1 MKHGK
6 EIKIAL
12 VALVGIFILFVG
24 MNFLKGMNAFTKGD
38 VYYLSF
44 KDVTGLSSS
53 CPIYANGYPVG
64 TVLSID
70 YDYSQAGDTK
80 VEIDIDPRMQIPK
93 GSTAV
98 IEGDMLGN
106 VRVNLVL
113 SNNPLERVKPGEVI
127 PGGQAVGLMSK
138 AADMLPAVEK
148 LLPKVDSILTGVNA
162 LLSNPAIA
170 QTLQNLEATS
180 SNLAVTTSETNKLMA
195 TLNSRV
201 PGMLNKADG
210 VLDNTQTLTGNLA
223 KVDVEATMAKVNETL
238 ANVQAVTEK
247 INSNEGTL
255 GLLMR
260 DPDLYNH
267 LSSTANSADSLLI
280 DLRAH
285 PKRYVHFSLFGKKD
299 K

>member
-1 MKHGK
+1 MNHGK

-12 VALVGIFILFVG
+12 VALLGLFILFVG
-24 MNFLKGMNAFTKGD
+24 MNFLKGLNAFSKGE

-44 KDVTGLSSS
+44 ENVAGLTSST
-53 CPIYANGYPVG
+53 PIYAEGYPVG
-64 TVLSID
+64 KVLSID
-70 YDYSQAGDTK
+70 YDYSQKENTK
-80 VEIDIDPRMQIPK
+80 VAVDIDPQMRIPK
-93 GSTAV
+93 GTTAV

-113 SNNPLERVKPGEVI
+113 AKNLGETVNPGEVI
-127 PGGQAVGLMSK
+127 PGGMASGLMSK
-138 AADMLPAVEK
+138 AADMLPAVEQ
-148 LLPKVDSILTGVNA
+148 LLPKIDSILTGVNA

-180 SNLAVTTSETNKLMA
+180 NNLAATTKETNKLVS
-195 TLNSRV
+195 TLNAQM
-201 PGMLNKADG
+201 PGMMTKADG
-210 VLDNTQTLTGNLA
+210 VLSNAQTMTGNLA

-267 LSSTANSADSLLI
+267 LSSTANSADSLLV
-280 DLRAH
+280 DLRMH